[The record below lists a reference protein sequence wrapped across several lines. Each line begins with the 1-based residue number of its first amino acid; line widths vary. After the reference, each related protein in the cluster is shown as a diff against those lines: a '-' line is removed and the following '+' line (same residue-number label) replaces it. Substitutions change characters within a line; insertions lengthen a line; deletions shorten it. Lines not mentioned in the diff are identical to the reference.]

1 MRPFLGLALVALAS
15 LTIGSV
21 LRAQTPV
28 SWGPP
33 EWAYNTTPTPRAPG
47 AKPEPEPDHAQL
59 LTVPGS
65 SQKFTIEQI
74 ETGADWFPEDHPT
87 MPEIVAKG
95 RPGPPAVRACA
106 FCHMPNGKGRPSNGS
121 VRGLPVEYFMQQ
133 IEDFKNG
140 LRKPADPKKNNVNQ
154 MIAFAKTLTPEDTRI
169 AAEYYASMPWTN
181 WIRVVETDRVP
192 KTRVEGFIH
201 YRLEG
206 NETEPMGMRIIEV
219 PEDNYQTEPMRN
231 PRSGFIAYAPPGSIK
246 RGEELVNNG
255 GNGKTIACGICHGAD
270 LLGIANI
277 PGIAGRSP
285 TFLARQMYDM
295 QAGTRNGPGVAL
307 MKKVLEKLTNDDY
320 VAILAYVSSRV
331 PAGR

>member
-1 MRPFLGLALVALAS
+1 MRTFLGLTIVAVAS
-15 LTIGSV
+15 LTLGGV

-121 VRGLPVEYFMQQ
+121 VRALPVAYFIQQ

-154 MIAFAKTLTPEDTRI
+154 MIGFAKALTPEDTRI

-206 NETEPMGMRIIEV
+206 NETEPM
-219 PEDNYQTEPMRN
+219 RN

-246 RGEELVNNG
+246 RGEELVNSG
-255 GNGKTIACGICHGAD
+255 GNGKTVACGICHGAD